1 MTNSIII
8 NNENTRDRTRKVL
21 NSTNKTLVLISI
33 SKRIKEK
40 KIIKL
45 LHTQTQN
52 KKMTQS
58 KEPPNKHFLVS
69 QEFNKLIDM

>member
-21 NSTNKTLVLISI
+21 NSTNKTLVLMSI

-40 KIIKL
+40 NHQTFTYTDTEQENDTIKRA
-45 LHTQTQN
+45 
-52 KKMTQS
+52 S
-58 KEPPNKHFLVS
+58 K
-69 QEFNKLIDM
+69 

>member
-8 NNENTRDRTRKVL
+8 NKQNTRNRTRKVL

-40 KIIKL
+40 KSSNFYTHRQRTRK
-45 LHTQTQN
+45 
-52 KKMTQS
+52 
-58 KEPPNKHFLVS
+58 
-69 QEFNKLIDM
+69 

>member
-40 KIIKL
+40 KSSSFYIHRHRTRK
-45 LHTQTQN
+45 
-52 KKMTQS
+52 
-58 KEPPNKHFLVS
+58 
-69 QEFNKLIDM
+69 